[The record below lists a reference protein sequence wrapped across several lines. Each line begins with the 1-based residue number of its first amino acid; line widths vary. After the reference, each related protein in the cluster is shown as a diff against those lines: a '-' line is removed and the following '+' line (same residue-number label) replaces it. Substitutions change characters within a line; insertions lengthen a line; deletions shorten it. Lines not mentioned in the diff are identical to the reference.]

1 MLGHMCPVRL
11 ERRHNPGQGSQS
23 NHPQGGGQQLGASV
37 AHIGDG
43 EVRGRELEQQLQCQ
57 ILLLGPVTVDGG
69 LAHLGIRRHL
79 VHGLIDRGMIVEID
93 HLSYNTLQATL
104 EVLEER
110 EYSGFIS
117 SHGWLEH
124 KPSIIRRIMQLG
136 GLVAPMNSRPSKI
149 ADGILEYEG
158 LMEEFSF
165 PVGMAIGTDIQGVT
179 SQTEADPHSR
189 IDYPFTS
196 VDGMVT
202 FTRPQT
208 GNRQYD
214 FVKDGMA
221 HYGLLAEW
229 VESLRQEGEKRDPE
243 VMRSFMNS
251 AEAYLQMWERA
262 AAGAP

>member
-1 MLGHMCPVRL
+1 MEEFVEKDFGFVTDAVADVPTIGPLL
-11 ERRHNPGQGSQS
+11 EDALNAIFLDKLRPLPDYKEFSPDDSACNRRGLQP
-23 NHPQGGGQQLGASV
+23 
-37 AHIGDG
+37 IG
-43 EVRGRELEQQLQCQ
+43 
-57 ILLLGPVTVDGG
+57 
-69 LAHLGIRRHL
+69 RHL

-124 KPSIIRRIMQLG
+124 KPSIIRRIMRLG